1 MLSDKAYNQRR
12 QNSFMPFTPVS
23 HGMLQRKCACGTH
36 TMGSECES
44 CRKNNLSLQRK
55 APDSRLSTQH
65 PDVVPPIVHEVL
77 RSTGHPLDLATRDFF
92 EPRFGRDFSQVRVH
106 TGDEASRSAEA
117 VDALAYTVGNNVVF
131 GRGQYRPD
139 TAVGCRLLAHE
150 LTHTEQQGEGIHT
163 SLQVGELDDQLEREA
178 DRMAEAALRSPE
190 LDATGATHTVGHEG
204 DTNGVLQRTPAPPS
218 YGGVTGVQD
227 LSKIRIDA
235 VPDFLASGLTAPRV
249 VNVHVADPAVVHITW
264 MLYDP
269 NDQMMSGSYS
279 TRPGF
284 PDSTSRPFT
293 LQPSHFSGTGF
304 IEGKYLLRCAGLNAS
319 HQPVVYA
326 DRDFNV
332 LRTDLTTGTALPT
345 TYGELTF
352 TRYAKTD
359 ASPPANPRYSIDVEL
374 RFLPSTT
381 VTCSEVGF
389 IQSMQTIDN
398 QGRSQQNTVNS
409 EQDARKTPLA
419 WSIDRLAGGPT
430 PFYGTERG
438 ANGAITIPASK
449 GALGSGGPTPAAAR
463 LVDQPSWNRLNNA
476 KFESCAICRS
486 GGNRGQVY
494 GCATWGY
501 TANASGQVTLM
512 PRGFRQMPSDQFE
525 EARAAWNTWRS
536 SVPAATRP
544 EEAPSLT
551 RP

>member
-1 MLSDKAYNQRR
+1 MNIRLQQTNLKSVP
-12 QNSFMPFTPVS
+12 SFISAPSGF
-23 HGMLQRKCACGTH
+23 LQHKCACGNH
-36 TMGSECES
+36 TIGGECES
-44 CRKNNLSLQRK
+44 CGKKNLSLQRK
-55 APDSRLSTQH
+55 TQDTGLNLH
-65 PDVVPPIVHEVL
+65 HSDAVPPIVHEVL
-77 RSTGHPLDLATRDFF
+77 RSSGQPLDSRTRAFM
-92 EPRFGRDFSQVRVH
+92 EPRFGQDFSQVRVH
-106 TGDEASRSAEA
+106 TGDEATRSAEA

-131 GRGQYRPD
+131 GRGQYCPD
-139 TAVGCRLLAHE
+139 TTAGRQLLAHE
-150 LTHTEQQGEGIHT
+150 LTHTEQQGTGIYTKLRIGDSDSH
-163 SLQVGELDDQLEREA
+163 LEREA
-178 DRMAEAALRSPE
+178 DQIAEGVLQRVDTSTSR
-190 LDATGATHTVGHEG
+190 LGRLVSLEG
-204 DTNGVLQRTPAPPS
+204 NAVGVLQRTPAPPT
-218 YGGVTGVQD
+218 YGGVTGVRD

-235 VPDFLASGLTAPRV
+235 VPDFLESGLTAPRV

-304 IEGKYLLRCAGLNAS
+304 VAGKYLLRCAGLNAS

-389 IQSMQTIDN
+389 IQSMQTIDD
-398 QGRSQQNTVNS
+398 QGRSQQNTINS

-536 SVPAATRP
+536 SVPTATRP